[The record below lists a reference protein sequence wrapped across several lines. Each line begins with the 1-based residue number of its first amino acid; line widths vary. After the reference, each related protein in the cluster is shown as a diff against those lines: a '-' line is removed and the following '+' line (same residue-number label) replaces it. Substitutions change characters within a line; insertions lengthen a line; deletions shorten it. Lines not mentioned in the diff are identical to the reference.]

1 MLHALKTV
9 QPYFEYVQ
17 KGIKQFEVR
26 KDDRPF
32 GEGDEIVLQ
41 EWDET
46 NKRYIGEE
54 WKGIITMVM
63 RDADYCKKGFCIL
76 GITQDKIDQQNNQ

>member
-17 KGIKQFEVR
+17 KGIKNFEVR

-32 GEGDEIVLQ
+32 GEGDQIILQ
-41 EWDET
+41 EWDEE
-46 NKRYIGEE
+46 NKAYTGQEWRGEI
-54 WKGIITMVM
+54 KMIM
-63 RDADYCKKGFCIL
+63 RDERYVKKGYCVF
-76 GITQDKIDQQNNQ
+76 GIQPIEPPKTNE